1 MKMQIYPTNQFNGE
15 INAPSSK
22 SYSHRA
28 FFAACLSNGVSH
40 ILNPIDEG
48 DVKVTIESLKSLGA
62 NLKKVNL
69 KEYLIDKSVL
79 LHSESKMFL
88 DCKNSGT
95 TIRFLVAFSIIYK
108 GDLQLEGE
116 FFLKKRPILPLLK
129 SLEPLGISFK
139 LSDQSLMIKTKQIV
153 CKTIEIPGNISSQF
167 ISSLLFI
174 CPLIKSTEE
183 KEIVIE
189 VTAPIVSYPYIK
201 ISLDVLKAFGIEIY
215 ENKTDSDLLIYRVP
229 LNQRYSATEYRIPG
243 DFSSISFIIALAV
256 LSPLDS
262 SIKINNIDFIKPQ
275 GDKKLIAILREMG
288 AQIEEDVKSHSL
300 LIQGNIKTH
309 PLKGIEIDVKDIP
322 DLFPI
327 LTVIGA
333 FSKGSTRL
341 YNALNLRYK
350 ESDRIEVMAREMTKM
365 GVKVE
370 QKSDELIV
378 HHCIEIK
385 GIQIDH
391 ENDHRIA
398 MALIIAALFAKS
410 HSEIEQIEVI
420 NDSYP
425 EFMTDLLKLGAN
437 IKIKGS

>member
-15 INAPSSK
+15 VNAPSSK

-28 FFAACLSNGVSH
+28 FFAASLSNGVSH
-40 ILNPIDEG
+40 ILSPIDEG

-69 KEYLIDKSVL
+69 KAYLIDKSVA
-79 LHSESKMFL
+79 LHSESKRIL

-95 TIRFLVAFSIIYK
+95 TVRFLVAFSLIYK

-116 FFLKKRPILPLLK
+116 FFHKKRPILPLLK

-139 LSDQSLMIKTKQIV
+139 LSDKSLMIKTKQIV
-153 CKTIEIPGNISSQF
+153 CKRIEIPGNISSQF
-167 ISSLLFI
+167 ISSLLFV

-183 KEIVIE
+183 KEIIIE
-189 VTAPIVSYPYIK
+189 VIAPIVSYPYIK

-215 ENKTDSDLLIYRVP
+215 ENETDTNSLNFRIP
-229 LNQRYSATEYRIPG
+229 LNQRYTATEYRIPG
-243 DFSSISFIIALAV
+243 DFSSISSIIALAV

-262 SIKINNIDFIKPQ
+262 FIKINNIDFVKPQ

-288 AQIEEDVKSHSL
+288 AQIEEDINSRSL
-300 LIQGNIKTH
+300 LIKGNIKTH
-309 PLKGIEIDVKDIP
+309 PLTGIEVDVKDIP

-327 LTVIGA
+327 LAVIGA

-350 ESDRIEVMAREMTKM
+350 ESDRVEVMAREMTKM
-365 GVKVE
+365 GVEVE
-370 QKSDELIV
+370 KKSDELIV
-378 HHCIEIK
+378 HHCVEIR

-410 HSEIEQIEVI
+410 RSEIKRIEIV

-425 EFMTDLLKLGAN
+425 GFITDLLKLGAN
-437 IKIKGS
+437 LKIKEL

>member
-1 MKMQIYPTNQFNGE
+1 MQIYPTNQFYGE
-15 INAPSSK
+15 ISAPSSK

-28 FFAACLSNGVSH
+28 FFAASLSNGVSR

-48 DVKVTIESLKSLGA
+48 DVKVTIESLQSLGA
-62 NLKKVNL
+62 NLKKMNL
-69 KEYLIDKSVL
+69 KEYLIDQSVD
-79 LHSESKMFL
+79 LHSDNKIIL

-95 TIRFLVAFSIIYK
+95 TVRFLVAFSLIYK

-116 FFLKKRPILPLLK
+116 FFLKKRPILSMLK

-139 LSDQSLMIKTKQIV
+139 LSDQSLVIKTKHII

-167 ISSLLFI
+167 ISSLLFV
-174 CPLIKSTEE
+174 CPLINSTE
-183 KEIVIE
+183 KEIIID
-189 VTAPIVSYPYIK
+189 VTAPIVSYPFIK

-215 ENKTDSDLLIYRVP
+215 ENKTDTNLLNYRIP
-229 LNQRYSATEYRIPG
+229 LNQRYSATEYHIPG

-262 SIKINNIDFIKPQ
+262 FIKINNIDFVKPQ

-288 AQIEEDVKSHSL
+288 AQIEEDIDSHSL
-300 LIQGNIKTH
+300 LIKGNIKTH
-309 PLKGIEIDVKDIP
+309 PLTGIDIDVKDIP

-327 LTVIGA
+327 LAVIGA

-365 GVKVE
+365 GVRVE
-370 QKSDELIV
+370 EKSDELIV
-378 HHCIEIK
+378 HHCVEIN

-391 ENDHRIA
+391 EDDHRIA

-410 HSEIEQIEVI
+410 HSEIKRIEIV

-425 EFMTDLLKLGAN
+425 GFITDLIKLGAY
-437 IKIKGS
+437 IKIKEL

>member
-28 FFAACLSNGVSH
+28 FFAASLSNGVSH
-40 ILNPIDEG
+40 ILSPIDEG

-69 KEYLIDKSVL
+69 KAYLIDKSVA
-79 LHSESKMFL
+79 LHSESKRIL

-95 TIRFLVAFSIIYK
+95 TVRFLVAFSLIYK

-116 FFLKKRPILPLLK
+116 FFLKKRPILTMLK

-139 LSDQSLMIKTKQIV
+139 LSDKSLMIKTKQIV
-153 CKTIEIPGNISSQF
+153 CKRIEIPGNISSQF
-167 ISSLLFI
+167 ISSLLFV

-183 KEIVIE
+183 KEIIIE
-189 VTAPIVSYPYIK
+189 VTTPIVSYPYIK

-215 ENKTDSDLLIYRVP
+215 ENETDTNSLNFRIP
-229 LNQRYSATEYRIPG
+229 LNQRYTATEYRIPG

-262 SIKINNIDFIKPQ
+262 FIKIKNIDFAKPQ

-288 AQIEEDVKSHSL
+288 AQIEEDINSRSL
-300 LIQGNIKTH
+300 LIKGNIKTH
-309 PLKGIEIDVKDIP
+309 PLTGIEVDVKDIP

-327 LTVIGA
+327 LAVIGA
-333 FSKGSTRL
+333 FSQGSTRL

-370 QKSDELIV
+370 KKRDELII
-378 HHCIEIK
+378 HHCVEIK

-391 ENDHRIA
+391 ESDHRIA

-410 HSEIEQIEVI
+410 RSEIKRIEIV

-425 EFMTDLLKLGAN
+425 GFITDLLKLGAN
-437 IKIKGS
+437 LKIKEL

>member
-1 MKMQIYPTNQFNGE
+1 MKLQIYPTSQFYGE

-28 FFAACLSNGVSH
+28 FIVASLSSGVSR

-48 DVKVTIESLKSLGA
+48 DVKVTIESLTSLGA
-62 NLKKVNL
+62 NLKKVSTN
-69 KEYLIDKSVL
+69 EYIVNKSVS
-79 LHSESKMFL
+79 LHNKNQKIL
-88 DCKNSGT
+88 NCKNSGT
-95 TIRFLVAFSIIYK
+95 TVRFLTAFSLIYD
-108 GDLQLEGE
+108 GSLQLKGE
-116 FFLKKRPILPLLK
+116 FFQKKRPIQPLLR
-129 SLEPLGISFK
+129 SIEPLGITFK
-139 LSDQSLMIKTKQIV
+139 LSDESLIIKKKKIDRN
-153 CKTIEIPGNISSQF
+153 TIKIPGNISSQF
-167 ISSLLFI
+167 ISSLLFV
-174 CPLIKSTEE
+174 CPLIKSAEE
-183 KEIVIE
+183 KEIIID

-215 ENKTDSDLLIYRVP
+215 ENKTDTDLLNYRIP
-229 LNQRYSATEYRIPG
+229 LNQKYYATEYQIPG

-262 SIKINNIDFIKPQ
+262 FIKINNIDFVKPQ
-275 GDKKLIAILREMG
+275 GDKKLLAILREMG
-288 AQIEEDVKSHSL
+288 AQIEEDINSRSL
-300 LIQGNIKTH
+300 LIEGNIKTH
-309 PLKGIEIDVKDIP
+309 PLTGIEIDIRDIP

-327 LTVIGA
+327 LAVIGA
-333 FSKGSTRL
+333 FSTGTTRL

-350 ESDRIEVMAREMTKM
+350 ESDRIEVMSREMTKM

-370 QKSDELIV
+370 TKRDELIV
-378 HHCIEIK
+378 HHCIEIN
-385 GIQIDH
+385 GINIDH

-425 EFMTDLLKLGAN
+425 EFITDLIKLGAN